1 MVGAG
6 LLDWGT
12 GEDVEVIWVDR
23 RDAGLDFVKGGGADH
38 GGVVT
43 GKFEFGEEKREVG
56 EVGVGLVA
64 EDLIRA
70 DAASE
75 DERFSIGMLLEGE
88 LKLF

>member
-6 LLDWGT
+6 LFDWGAR
-12 GEDVEVIWVDR
+12 EDVEVIGVDG

-38 GGVVT
+38 GSVVT
-43 GKFEFGEEKREVG
+43 GKFEFGEEKGEVG
-56 EVGVGLVA
+56 EFDVSLGA
-64 EDLIRA
+64 EDLVCA

-75 DERFSIGMLLEGE
+75 DERFDVGMLLEGE

>member
-1 MVGAG
+1 MIRAG
-6 LLDWGT
+6 LFDRGA
-12 GEDVEVIWVDR
+12 GEDVEVIGVDR

-38 GGVVT
+38 GSVVA
-43 GKFEFGEEKREVG
+43 GELQLREEKGKVRELS
-56 EVGVGLVA
+56 VGLVA
-64 EDLIRA
+64 KDLVRA

>member
-1 MVGAG
+1 MVRAG
-6 LLDWGT
+6 LLDGRA
-12 GEDVEVIWVDR
+12 GEDVEVIGVDGW
-23 RDAGLDFVKGGGADH
+23 DAGLDLVKGGGADH

-43 GKFEFGEEKREVG
+43 GKFEFGEEKGEVG
-56 EVGVGLVA
+56 EFDVSLGA
-64 EDLIRA
+64 EDLVCA

>member
-1 MVGAG
+1 MVGVG
-6 LLDWGT
+6 LLDWGAR
-12 GEDVEVIWVDR
+12 EDVEVIGVDG

-38 GGVVT
+38 SSVVA
-43 GKFEFGEEKREVG
+43 GELQLREEKGEVG
-56 EVGVGLVA
+56 EFDVSLLA
-64 EDLIRA
+64 EDLVRA